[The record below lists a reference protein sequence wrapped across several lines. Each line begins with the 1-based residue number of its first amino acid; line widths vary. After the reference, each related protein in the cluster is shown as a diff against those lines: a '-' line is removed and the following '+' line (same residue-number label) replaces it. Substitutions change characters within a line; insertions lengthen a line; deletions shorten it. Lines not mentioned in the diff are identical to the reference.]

1 MLFAHDQCSSRR
13 VVLNS
18 MSRMFASTFRSL
30 PAAIAP
36 AARLAAARPR
46 LSPLLAPHSLLPNAI
61 SSRTLGA
68 LFARPI
74 ITVNVNQGTSLYTP
88 NDPASRSAMLAD
100 ISRQEEIALSQF
112 NRLVME
118 EMHRGTLKNGARRM
132 KRFARYLQP
141 TLARRDKRARA
152 PGSCGRGSGLAHRSH
167 GLLACGSARPRC
179 ERAPPTRSPAAA
191 PDKCFWST
199 PNVTG
204 RAAQWRK
211 HKQKMEMYMNWIQC
225 APPPPPLPPSLCAR
239 VAFPL
244 RWRSARA
251 ARDVLLT
258 SVRLPSQIVGA
269 ELLREYYG
277 NGGWGVFRRLRSVTC
292 T

>member
-1 MLFAHDQCSSRR
+1 MAR
-13 VVLNS
+13 VSEN
-18 MSRMFASTFRSL
+18 MFASIFRRV

-36 AARLAAARPR
+36 AARLAAPRPR
-46 LSPLLAPHSLLPNAI
+46 LSPLLAPHNLPNAI

-141 TLARRDKRARA
+141 TLARRDKRARQLVWPWLL
-152 PGSCGRGSGLAHRSH
+152 PGASLAWS
-167 GLLACGSARPRC
+167 PRVRIC
-179 ERAPPTRSPAAA
+179 TSPLRARSPGKAAG
-191 PDKCFWST
+191 C
-199 PNVTG
+199 
-204 RAAQWRK
+204 
-211 HKQKMEMYMNWIQC
+211 
-225 APPPPPLPPSLCAR
+225 
-239 VAFPL
+239 
-244 RWRSARA
+244 
-251 ARDVLLT
+251 
-258 SVRLPSQIVGA
+258 
-269 ELLREYYG
+269 
-277 NGGWGVFRRLRSVTC
+277 C